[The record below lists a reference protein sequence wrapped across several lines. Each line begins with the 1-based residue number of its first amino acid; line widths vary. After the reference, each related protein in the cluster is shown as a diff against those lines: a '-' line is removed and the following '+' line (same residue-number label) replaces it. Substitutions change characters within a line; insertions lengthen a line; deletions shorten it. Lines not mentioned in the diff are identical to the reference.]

1 MIKKI
6 GLGALG
12 FVLGTVVLGFGA
24 NVLIARLVPS
34 LLGIY
39 EGNVLDFGLL
49 LDGATYLYGAVLT
62 LLLFLMFLY
71 SFLIFFTSAH
81 G

>member
-12 FVLGTVVLGFGA
+12 FVLGTVLLGFGA
-24 NVLIARLVPS
+24 NVLVARLVPS

-39 EGNVLDFGLL
+39 EGNV
-49 LDGATYLYGAVLT
+49 
-62 LLLFLMFLY
+62 
-71 SFLIFFTSAH
+71 
-81 G
+81 